1 MEDFSPQIPLKSKKR
16 EELLQILNA
25 CEESTLYDVD
35 EEAFRPVRE
44 TIELATNDVEILC
57 RGAEILCRYFPG
69 LLIAERAYER
79 VLELDAQHSLALKSL
94 SWLAASQGNYER
106 AVEFGE
112 RLIKIPEEDTP
123 ENIFITARAC
133 RLNGD
138 FGRAQMLL
146 RKIINLIPTD
156 RPSVALHDGSAL
168 KPVAAFLGG
177 WEDEVEAAIQ
187 DICCKD
193 GTGFYLRDI
202 DYYPDAI
209 DARLDRLRKITEGK
223 DVCIFGAGP
232 SIEKIAKEK
241 NILSQDNFRHLVIN
255 TFSIIEDD
263 ILKPAGA
270 KVSLTCFSH
279 PAVLVANN
287 DRLKEFLRRD
297 YPTMSLISDFATFY
311 CLRRPEY
318 AYLHDHVD
326 RLFRFRATN
335 KLPPTPKDPL
345 GFPSLN
351 TLMVALCAAVLG
363 RPRRIFLFGFDQKV
377 ESASTENDS
386 IVYYKE
392 LDERYPAHDRT
403 NLSQRKHISDWV
415 KWDAIQLN
423 EFSSVTLRMLALMFS
438 IELPPIYNV
447 CPDSALESFP
457 KIDMNQFLK
466 MV

>member
-1 MEDFSPQIPLKSKKR
+1 MDDLNSENSLDSEKR
-16 EELLQILNA
+16 AKFLQILDA
-25 CEESTLYDVD
+25 CEQSTMLNHD
-35 EEAFRPVRE
+35 EEAYRPARE
-44 TIELATNDVEILC
+44 VMGLACNDIKILC
-57 RGAEILCRYFPG
+57 RCAEILCGYFPG

-94 SWLAASQGNYER
+94 CWMAASQGDYER

-112 RLIKIPEEDTP
+112 RLITIPGEETP

-138 FGRAQMLL
+138 FNRAQILL

-156 RPSVALHDGSAL
+156 RPSNALRDGSSL

-193 GTGFYLRDI
+193 GAGFYLRDI

-209 DARLDRLRKITEGK
+209 DARLNRLRTITEGK
-223 DVCIFGAGP
+223 DVCIYGAGP
-232 SIEKIAKEK
+232 SIEKIAQEK

-255 TFSIIEDD
+255 TFSIIEDE

-270 KVSLTCFSH
+270 RLSLTCFSH
-279 PAVLVANN
+279 PSVLFANN
-287 DRLKEFLRRD
+287 DGLKEFLRRD

-311 CLRRPEY
+311 CLGHPES

-377 ESASTENDS
+377 ESASAENES

-423 EFSSVTLRMLALMFS
+423 EFSSVTLRMLAVSYTHLT
-438 IELPPIYNV
+438 LPTIYSV
-447 CPDSALESFP
+447 
-457 KIDMNQFLK
+457 
-466 MV
+466 